1 MNDRMNNTRK
11 IKNITLAIEAAPAAI
26 PPNPKMAAIIA
37 TTRKITV
44 QRNIVRSFLVKQYDL
59 TAVCSVENSMPQISA
74 GVQKD
79 HDGMKLA
86 I

>member
-44 QRNIVRSFLVKQYDL
+44 QRNIVRYFLVKQYDL